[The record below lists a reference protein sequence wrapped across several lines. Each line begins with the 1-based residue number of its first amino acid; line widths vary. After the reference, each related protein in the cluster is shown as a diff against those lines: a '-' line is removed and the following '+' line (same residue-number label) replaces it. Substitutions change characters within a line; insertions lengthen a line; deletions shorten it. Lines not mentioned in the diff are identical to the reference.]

1 MKRESKIQ
9 LIIAL
14 VMLALA
20 VFALYLNFPTVTPT
34 YPSRLINGQ
43 QEYITLKNSGNMGTI
58 A

>member
-1 MKRESKIQ
+1 
-9 LIIAL
+9 
-14 VMLALA
+14 MLALA